1 MAEFQ
6 TVMAQAARM
15 CSSHKLCMSCPV
27 GKIRTV
33 NCRKFIFEHP
43 DEFEEIIMKW
53 AEEHSVVTNGKKFRE
68 VFGYDLTEK
77 FFTSPKV
84 KDWYNAEYKEPE
96 ERKEEH
102 A

>member
-6 TVMAQAARM
+6 TVMAQAAMM
-15 CSSHKLCMSCPV
+15 CKYYENCRSCPV

-33 NCRKFIFEHP
+33 NCRKFIFNHP

-68 VFGYDLTEK
+68 VFGCDLTEK
-77 FFTSPKV
+77 FNVSPSV
-84 KDWYNAEYKEPE
+84 KDWLNE
-96 ERKEEH
+96 EFREHEE
-102 A
+102 AGGRR